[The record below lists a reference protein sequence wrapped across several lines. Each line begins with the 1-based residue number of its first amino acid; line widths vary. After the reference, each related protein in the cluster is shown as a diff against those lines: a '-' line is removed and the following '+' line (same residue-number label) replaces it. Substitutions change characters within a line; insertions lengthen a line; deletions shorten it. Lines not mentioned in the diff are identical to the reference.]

1 MKHLLELSNEK
12 GYSVYFFGAKEDVL
26 QDMLKIFEERYPALN
41 VVGYRNGY
49 FSPED
54 EKHIQ
59 EDIKEKNQI
68 LCL

>member
-1 MKHLLELSNEK
+1 
-12 GYSVYFFGAKEDVL
+12 
-26 QDMLKIFEERYPALN
+26 MLKIFEERYPALN